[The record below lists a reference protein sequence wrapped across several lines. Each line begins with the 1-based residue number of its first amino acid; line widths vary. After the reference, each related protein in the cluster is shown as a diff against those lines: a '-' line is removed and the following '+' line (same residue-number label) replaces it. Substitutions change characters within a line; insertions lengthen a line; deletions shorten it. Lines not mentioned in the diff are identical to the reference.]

1 MYRLSSI
8 ALLLMVLWMSAG
20 GSARGAGGHD
30 GEIPELSPLAGTV
43 WVLIDLSGQAPS
55 HGTLVD
61 APVTLRFETDGI
73 LTGSDGCNRYRG
85 SYLADGAALRIPN
98 DLSTTRMACPEPL
111 MRRASAY
118 ATALARVASFGMD
131 DDRLDLKDDMGRAVA
146 AFQADRRSLVGTS
159 WQVVAYNN
167 GAQAVVSVLEG
178 TRITARFGEDG
189 RVTGSAGCSQYV
201 TAYETAQASVTI
213 GRTGITRRS
222 CAEPE
227 GVMAQEARFLEA
239 LRSAETFRLEGPKLT
254 LRTAA
259 NALAVTLVRDFAA
272 PSPADTAPASKI
284 RFDLERLDAEGLQG
298 PPDGLRALHYE
309 YCIPHRQ
316 DAVEEVTAIDPTLTI
331 QQGSPGRIGCADEE
345 LLCLGHTH
353 QPGFRAVLEQ
363 LAALPMVREI
373 LEAFFE

>member
-1 MYRLSSI
+1 MYRLSSV
-8 ALLLMVLWMSAG
+8 ALLLMALWMSTS
-20 GSARGAGGHD
+20 GSARGSGGRD
-30 GEIPELSPLAGTV
+30 GEVSALSPLAGTA
-43 WVLIDLSGQAPS
+43 WVLIDPSGQTPVE
-55 HGTLVD
+55 GTEVD
-61 APVTLRFETDGI
+61 APVTLRFETNGV

-85 SYLADGAALRIPN
+85 SYVADGAALRIPN
-98 DLSTTRMACPEPL
+98 GLSTTRMACPEAL
-111 MRRASAY
+111 MRRASAF
-118 ATALARVASFGMD
+118 ATALGRAASFVID

-146 AFQADRRSLVGTS
+146 TFQAERRSLVGTP

-167 GAQAVVSVLEG
+167 GAQAAVSVLEG

-189 RVTGSAGCSQYV
+189 RVAGIAGCNEYA
-201 TAYETAQASVTI
+201 TAYETAETSLTI
-213 GRTGITRRS
+213 GHPEATRRA

-227 GVMAQEARFLEA
+227 GVMAQEARFLGA
-239 LRSAETFRLEGPKLT
+239 LRSAESFRLEGRKLT
-254 LRTAA
+254 LRTAGK
-259 NALAVTLVRDFAA
+259 ALAVTLVWDFAA
-272 PSPADTAPASKI
+272 PSPAETAPASKI
-284 RFDLERLDAEGLQG
+284 LFDLERLDAEGLQG

-373 LEAFFE
+373 REAFFE